1 VMIVSAAIHAII
13 AFVKVFFI
21 STPSY
26 PFMNTG
32 WFGVAVFLQLNV
44 SNMNIR
50 FDVISSSIHINNI
63 YIEIQNNSFVAYKK

>member
-1 VMIVSAAIHAII
+1 
-13 AFVKVFFI
+13 
-21 STPSY
+21 
-26 PFMNTG
+26 MNTG